1 MILKPI
7 MARIFVA
14 STWYET
20 KGCSDSF
27 KLMAKCR
34 ELVSGDRAE
43 YLAATGDIKPHE
55 RLMSRTL
62 LNK

>member
-1 MILKPI
+1 MKLAPIL
-7 MARIFVA
+7 ARIFVA

-20 KGCSDSF
+20 EGCSRNF

-43 YLAATGDIKPHE
+43 YLADTGDFKPHDA
-55 RLMSRTL
+55 LMKRTL
-62 LNK
+62 LNN

>member
-1 MILKPI
+1 MKFTPV
-7 MARIFVA
+7 MARVFVA
-14 STWYET
+14 SIWYET
-20 KGCSDSF
+20 KGHSSNF

-43 YLAATGDIKPHE
+43 YLLATGDFKPHE
-55 RLMSRTL
+55 RLMSRTM